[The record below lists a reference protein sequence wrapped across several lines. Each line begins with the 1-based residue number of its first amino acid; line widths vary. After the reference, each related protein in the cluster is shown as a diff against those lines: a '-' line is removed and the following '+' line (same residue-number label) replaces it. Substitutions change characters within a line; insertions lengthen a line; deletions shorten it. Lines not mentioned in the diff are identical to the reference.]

1 MQHNFLTSDDL
12 VLVTGGAGYVG
23 SHLVRMLLERGYRV
37 RVLETFL
44 YGNSGI
50 RSLASHP
57 KLDIQYGD
65 ICNVRDMM
73 RASAGARAIIALAA
87 LVGDGACEID
97 REETTSINIES
108 TKILCH
114 VVRHHPDLERIVFAS
129 SCSVYGATEG
139 LILNEGSRLN
149 PVSFYA
155 RSRIVSEGILRRE
168 LDGRSVVMLRLGT
181 VFGASPRPRFDLM
194 INTMTCN
201 AVRKGTITVTGGD
214 AWRPHVH
221 VRDVAEAFLLAA
233 ESSSDLVSG
242 ETFNVGSNENN
253 FTIGAT
259 AELVAARIPGTRVE
273 TGGRVDDLRSYRVSF
288 DKIRHVLGFVPA
300 HTIESGVDEVKA
312 LLEKD
317 RLDWTDARYSNLAW
331 LRQHGFAGFGRECL
345 LEMNDPADSSIEEVA

>member
-1 MQHNFLTSDDL
+1 MTHNFLTADDL

-44 YGNSGI
+44 YGNAGLTGI
-50 RSLASHP
+50 SSHP
-57 KLDIQYGD
+57 KLEIQYGD

-73 RASAGARAIIALAA
+73 RAAREARAVIALAA

-108 TKILCH
+108 TKILGH

-139 LILNEGSRLN
+139 LVLNEGSRLN

-155 RSRIVSEGILRRE
+155 RSRIVSENILRRE

-194 INTMTCN
+194 INTMTCS
-201 AVRKGTITVTGGD
+201 AVKRGAVTVTGAD

-221 VRDVAEAFLLAA
+221 VHDVAGAFLLAA

-253 FTIGAT
+253 YTIGAT
-259 AELVAARIPGTRVE
+259 AEIVAARIPGTRVE
-273 TGGRVDDLRSYRVSF
+273 SGGRVDDLRSYRVSF
-288 DKIRHVLGFVPA
+288 DKIRHVLGFVPS
-300 HTIESGVDEVKA
+300 HSIEGGVDEIKA
-312 LLEKD
+312 LLERD

-331 LRQHGFAGFGRECL
+331 LRQHGFRGFGRECVG
-345 LEMNDPADSSIEEVA
+345 EQPEGSIEEVA

>member
-1 MQHNFLTSDDL
+1 MTQNFLRPDDL

-44 YGNSGI
+44 YGNAGLRGI
-50 RSLASHP
+50 RPHP
-57 KLDIQYGD
+57 RLEILYGD

-73 RASAGARAIIALAA
+73 RASGGARAVIALAA

-108 TKILCH
+108 TKILSH
-114 VVRHHPDLERIVFAS
+114 VVRHHPDLERVVFAS

-181 VFGASPRPRFDLM
+181 VYGASPRARFDLM
-194 INTMTCN
+194 INTMTCR
-201 AVRKGTITVTGGD
+201 AVRDGVITVTGAD

-221 VRDVAEAFLLAA
+221 VRDVAEAFLRAA
-233 ESSSDLVSG
+233 QAPSELVSG

-253 FTIGAT
+253 YTIGAT
-259 AELVAARIPGTRVE
+259 AELVAARIPGTRIE
-273 TGGRVDDLRSYRVSF
+273 IGGRVDDLRSYRVSF
-288 DKIRHVLGFVPA
+288 DKIRHVLGFEPST
-300 HTIESGVDEVKA
+300 TIAQGVDEIRS
-312 LLEKD
+312 LLEK
-317 RLDWTDARYSNLAW
+317 RGLDWTDPRYSNLAW
-331 LRQHGFAGFGRECL
+331 LKQQGFAGLGRECVD
-345 LEMNDPADSSIEEVA
+345 EPAEPGDPIEEVA

>member
-1 MQHNFLTSDDL
+1 MTSKFLHSDDL

-37 RVLETFL
+37 RVLENFL
-44 YGNSGI
+44 YGNAGLRGI
-50 RSLASHP
+50 RSHP
-57 KLDIQYGD
+57 KLEIQYGD
-65 ICNVRDMM
+65 ICNIRDMM
-73 RASAGARAIIALAA
+73 RAAGGARAIIALAA

-114 VVRHHPDLERIVFAS
+114 VVRHHPDLGRVVFAS

-139 LILNEGSRLN
+139 LTLNEGSRLN

-168 LDGRSVVMLRLGT
+168 LDGRSIVTLRLGT

-194 INTMTCN
+194 INTMTCR
-201 AVRKGTITVTGGD
+201 AVTTGLISVTGAD

-221 VRDVAEAFLLAA
+221 VRDVAEAFLIAG

-242 ETFNVGSNENN
+242 EIFNVGANDNN
-253 FTIGAT
+253 YTIGAT

-273 TGGRVDDLRSYRVSF
+273 NGGRVDDLRSYRVSF
-288 DKIRHVLGFVPA
+288 DKIRHVLGFVPS
-300 HTIESGVDEVKA
+300 HTIDSGIDEVKA
-312 LLEKD
+312 LLEKG
-317 RLDWTDARYSNLAW
+317 RLDWTDIRYSNLAW
-331 LRQHGFAGFGRECL
+331 LKANGFGGLGRDCL
-345 LEMNDPADSSIEEVA
+345 DEADSGDDIDQVA

>member
-1 MQHNFLTSDDL
+1 MMQNFLSPEDL

-44 YGNSGI
+44 YGNAGLRGI
-50 RSLASHP
+50 RPHP
-57 KLDIQYGD
+57 RLEIQYGD

-73 RASAGARAIIALAA
+73 RAARDAKAVIALAA
-87 LVGDGACEID
+87 LVGDGACELD

-108 TKILCH
+108 SKILCH
-114 VVRHHPDLERIVFAS
+114 VVRHHPDLGRVVFAS

-155 RSRIVSEGILRRE
+155 RSRIVSEGILQRE
-168 LDGRSVVMLRLGT
+168 LENRSLVMLRLGT

-194 INTMTCN
+194 INTMTCR
-201 AVRKGTITVTGGD
+201 AVKDGVITVTGGD
-214 AWRPHVH
+214 AWRPHIH
-221 VRDVAEAFLLAA
+221 VKDVAQAFLLAA
-233 ESSSDLVSG
+233 ESPSDLVAG
-242 ETFNVGSNENN
+242 EIFNVGSNDNN

-259 AELVAARIPGTRVE
+259 ADIVASRIPGTRVE

-288 DKIRHVLGFVPA
+288 DKIRHVLGFEPS
-300 HTIESGVDEVKA
+300 HTIEHGIDEVKA
-312 LLEKD
+312 LLEKR
-317 RLDWTDARYSNLAW
+317 RLDWSDARYSNLAW
-331 LRQHGFAGFGRECL
+331 LKEHGFGGLGRDCL
-345 LEMNDPADSSIEEVA
+345 DEPAEPGDPIEQVA

>member
-1 MQHNFLTSDDL
+1 MTQKFLHPDDL

-37 RVLETFL
+37 RVVETFL
-44 YGNSGI
+44 YGNAGLRGI
-50 RSLASHP
+50 RPHP
-57 KLDIQYGD
+57 KLEIQYGD
-65 ICNVRDMM
+65 ICNIRDMM
-73 RASAGARAIIALAA
+73 RAAAGARAVIALAA

-108 TKILCH
+108 TKLLCH
-114 VVRHHPDLERIVFAS
+114 VVRHHPDLGRIVFAS

-168 LDGRSVVMLRLGT
+168 LDGRSLVMLRLGT

-194 INTMTCN
+194 INTMTCR
-201 AVRKGTITVTGGD
+201 AVHGGVITVTGGE

-221 VRDVAEAFLLAA
+221 VRDVAEAFLISA
-233 ESSSDLVSG
+233 ESPSDLVSG
-242 ETFNVGSNENN
+242 EIFNVGSNENN
-253 FTIGAT
+253 FTIAAT
-259 AELVAARIPGTRVE
+259 AELVAARVAGVRVE
-273 TGGRVDDLRSYRVSF
+273 SGGRVDDLRSYRVSF

-300 HTIESGVDEVKA
+300 HTIENGIDEVKA
-312 LLEKD
+312 LLEKG
-317 RLDWTDARYSNLAW
+317 RLDWTAPRYSNLGW
-331 LRQHGFAGFGRECL
+331 LRQHGFGGLGRECL
-345 LEMNDPADSSIEEVA
+345 DEPADSSDPIEQVA

>member
-1 MQHNFLTSDDL
+1 MHNFLVPDDL

-44 YGNSGI
+44 YGNAGLRGI
-50 RSLASHP
+50 RPHP
-57 KLDIQYGD
+57 KLEIQYGD
-65 ICNVRDMM
+65 ICNIRDMM
-73 RASAGARAIIALAA
+73 RAAGGAKAVIALAA
-87 LVGDGACEID
+87 LVGDPACEID

-108 TKILCH
+108 TKLLCH
-114 VVRHHPDLERIVFAS
+114 VVRHHPDLGRIVFAS

-168 LDGRSVVMLRLGT
+168 LEGRSVVMLRLGT

-194 INTMTCN
+194 INTMTCR
-201 AVRKGTITVTGGD
+201 AVATGTITVTGGD

-221 VRDVAEAFLLAA
+221 VRDVAQAFLLAA
-233 ESSSDLVSG
+233 EAPSDLVTG

-253 FTIGAT
+253 YTIAAT
-259 AELVAARIPGTRVE
+259 ADLVAARIPGTLVE
-273 TGGRVDDLRSYRVSF
+273 HGGHVEDLRSYRVSF
-288 DKIRHVLGFVPA
+288 DKIRHVLGFVPS
-300 HTIESGVDEVKA
+300 HTIEQGVDEVKA
-312 LLEKD
+312 LVEKA
-317 RLDWTDARYSNLAW
+317 RLDWTDPRYSNLAW
-331 LRQHGFAGFGRECL
+331 LRQNGFGGLGRECL
-345 LEMNDPADSSIEEVA
+345 DEPAEPGDPIEQVA